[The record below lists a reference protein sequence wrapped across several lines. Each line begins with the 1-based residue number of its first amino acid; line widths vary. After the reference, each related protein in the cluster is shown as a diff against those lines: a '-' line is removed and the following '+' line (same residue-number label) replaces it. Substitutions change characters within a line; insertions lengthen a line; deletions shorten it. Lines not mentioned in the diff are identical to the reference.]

1 MIKIQIFLL
10 LLAVIASVNA
20 VAPEIDSPPH
30 LRGERS
36 ALRALRG
43 KETAPHAAAEGKGKG
58 EGKKEGKMEKDTRG
72 SDVESGKGKGGKGKG
87 GKGKGG
93 KGSSGG
99 NLGGGGNQNQNG
111 SCDRSY
117 FCGNPTPITSINC
130 NDSCDCS
137 SGCCITL
144 GFNNFCVGYDT
155 TAVDANECCIQP
167 TVSGGL

>member
-43 KETAPHAAAEGKGKG
+43 KETATHAAAEGKGKG
-58 EGKKEGKMEKDTRG
+58 KGKNEGKVEKDTSG
-72 SDVESGKGKGGKGKG
+72 GDVEGGKGKG
-87 GKGKGG
+87 GKVNGG

-155 TAVDANECCIQP
+155 TAVNANECCIQP

>member
-20 VAPEIDSPPH
+20 VAPEIDSSHH

-43 KETAPHAAAEGKGKG
+43 KETATHAAAEGKGKG
-58 EGKKEGKMEKDTRG
+58 KGKNEGKVEKDTRG
-72 SDVESGKGKGGKGKG
+72 GDVEGGKGKG

-117 FCGNPTPITSINC
+117 FCRNPTPITSINC
-130 NDSCDCS
+130 NDSCDC
-137 SGCCITL
+137 I
-144 GFNNFCVGYDT
+144 D
-155 TAVDANECCIQP
+155 
-167 TVSGGL
+167 